1 MADRISETL
10 QQKLSARLSFYEDIG
25 IELFYRDRSVV
36 SRSIVAVAAASLATP
51 LVSSPKYLPAEID
64 EPRESA
70 FESDATSAA
79 DEISES
85 IAAPAISEDTLPRTP
100 RKPVLPPAPAL
111 KLSTAPKVVLPAPK
125 TALFE
130 AAEKIAG
137 DSLLK
142 IRDDIGDCTRCK
154 LHSTRNKIVFADG
167 NPKAKLLFVGEG
179 PGRDEDMQGLP
190 FVGRAGKLLT
200 SMIEAMGLQR
210 QDVYICNVVKCR
222 PPENRLPEPDEIK
235 TCSPFLMRQIDAV
248 DPQVIVALGACS
260 AQTLLQT
267 TRGISHFRGQW
278 QEFRGRKLMATYH
291 PAYLLRNPP
300 AKADVWK
307 DLQMVMAE
315 LGLEVKRGAKSTSA
329 GQTS

>member
-10 QQKLSARLSFYEDIG
+10 QQKISARLSFYEDIG
-25 IELFYRDRSVV
+25 IDLFYRDRTSVLRTV
-36 SRSIVAVAAASLATP
+36 TPVAAVPTVAP
-51 LVSSPKYLPAEID
+51 REYLPAEAA
-64 EPRESA
+64 EPRESV
-70 FESDATSAA
+70 FDGDESLATV
-79 DEISES
+79 EISES
-85 IAAPAISEDTLPRTP
+85 IAAPAIPEDALPKTT
-100 RKPVLPPAPAL
+100 RKPVLPTVPPFKVTA
-111 KLSTAPKVVLPAPK
+111 APKVILPPAPVVS
-125 TALFE
+125 LF
-130 AAEKIAG
+130 
-137 DSLLK
+137 DSVRIENDSVLK
-142 IRDDIGDCTRCK
+142 IREDLGECTRCK

-167 NPKAKLLFVGEG
+167 NPKADLVFVGEG

-200 SMIEAMGLQR
+200 QMIEAMGLQR
-210 QDVYICNVVKCR
+210 KDVYICNVVKCR

-235 TCSPFLMRQIDAV
+235 TCSPFLLRQLDAV
-248 DPQVIVALGACS
+248 DPKVIVALGACA

>member
-1 MADRISETL
+1 MADRISENL
-10 QQKLSARLSFYEDIG
+10 QNKISDRLRFYQDIG
-25 IELFYRDRSVV
+25 IDLFYRDRS
-36 SRSIVAVAAASLATP
+36 ASAS
-51 LVSSPKYLPAEID
+51 SSPPELL
-64 EPRESA
+64 SA
-70 FESDATSAA
+70 VQPERVISASVSA
-79 DEISES
+79 VEYSETVETFAVSES
-85 IAAPAISEDTLPRTP
+85 SVEESPAFEDTLPRTS

-111 KLSTAPKVVLPAPK
+111 QVPAPPKIVLPAPK
-125 TALFE
+125 SGLFD
-130 AAEKIAG
+130 ASEKISG

-154 LHSTRNKIVFADG
+154 LHKGRNKIVFADG
-167 NPKAKLLFVGEG
+167 NPKAKLIFVGEG

-235 TCSPFLMRQIDAV
+235 TCSPFLLRQLEVV
-248 DPQVIVALGACS
+248 DPQVIVALGACA

-315 LGLEVKRGAKSTSA
+315 LGLKRGAKSTSA
-329 GQTS
+329 GTTS

>member
-1 MADRISETL
+1 MADRISANL
-10 QQKLSARLSFYEDIG
+10 QDKISARLRFYQDIG
-25 IELFYRDRSVV
+25 IDLFYRNRSASASSSPPELSAVRSERVISASVSVV
-36 SRSIVAVAAASLATP
+36 EYSETVETFAV
-51 LVSSPKYLPAEID
+51 
-64 EPRESA
+64 
-70 FESDATSAA
+70 
-79 DEISES
+79 SES
-85 IAAPAISEDTLPRTP
+85 SVEESPAFEDTLPRTS
-100 RKPVLPPAPAL
+100 RKPVLPPAPAFQVP
-111 KLSTAPKVVLPAPK
+111 APPKIVLPAPK
-125 TALFE
+125 SGLFD
-130 AAEKIAG
+130 ASEKISG

-154 LHSTRNKIVFADG
+154 LHKGRNKIVFADG
-167 NPKAKLLFVGEG
+167 NPKAKLIFVGEG

-235 TCSPFLMRQIDAV
+235 TCSPFLLRQLEVV
-248 DPQVIVALGACS
+248 DPKVIVALGACA

-315 LGLEVKRGAKSTSA
+315 LGLKRGAKSTSA
-329 GQTS
+329 GTTS